1 MSKNKVIDQYR
12 VHGTD
17 TGSPEVQVALLTNK
31 IEELAKHFQKHVK
44 DNTSKRGMMRLIS
57 RRKGLL
63 EYVKRSDIERYRKLI
78 GSLGLRK

>member
-1 MSKNKVIDQYR
+1 MSKKKMIDQYK

-17 TGSPEVQVALLTNK
+17 TGSPEVQVALLTNR
-31 IEELAKHFQKHVK
+31 IEELAQHFQRHVK
-44 DNTSKRGMMRLIS
+44 DNTSRRGMMRLIS

-63 EYVKRSDIERYRKLI
+63 EYVKRSDLERYRKLI